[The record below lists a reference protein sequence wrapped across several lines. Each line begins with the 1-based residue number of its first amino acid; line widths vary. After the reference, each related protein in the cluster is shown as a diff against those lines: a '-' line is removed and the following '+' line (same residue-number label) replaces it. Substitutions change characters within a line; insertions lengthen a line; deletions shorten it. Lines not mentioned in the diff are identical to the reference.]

1 MWMTRV
7 AINNPVFAT
16 MVMVAL
22 CVLGLF
28 SYQRL
33 GVEQMPDITPPVVFI
48 SVNYPG
54 ASPGAVETE
63 VTKPL
68 EDALNGIAGVKMI
81 RSNSIEGRSE
91 TVVEFNLA
99 ADMTRAVQD
108 VRDKVAGVQAG
119 FNRDVKQPFVARFD
133 NDNAQPTVVL
143 ALLADGRSD
152 RELSLIAD
160 QTVRKRLTSV
170 EGVARVT
177 PLGLSTRQVRID
189 LDPQRLRAFGLTP
202 ADVSAAI
209 ARANTDQPVGLL
221 QAHAEDS
228 IVRVEGRIRDPKQF
242 ADIVVARNAGGG
254 VVLLGDLG
262 KLVEREQEPDSLSR
276 IDGKPAITFN
286 VYKQQDANIIR
297 TGVAIKEAAE
307 AMKKTLPPGVEL
319 KTVYASSDWVAQ
331 SLDGVKKTLVEGA
344 LLTIAIVFLFLH
356 SWRSTVITGLTL
368 PIAVIASFIA
378 VNAFGFTLNFM
389 TMMAL
394 SLCIGLLIDDA
405 IVVRENIVR
414 HVGMGQDHHTA
425 ARRGTDEI
433 GLAVMATTF
442 AICAVFVPV
451 AFMKGIVGKFFFPF
465 GITVVSAV
473 VVSLFVSF
481 TLDPM
486 LSSVWRDPPAA
497 TLGRVWGVGHA
508 MRLVDRGMA
517 ALHHVYERLIGWAFS
532 GRRYRVLVPPV
543 PAFGLG
549 FDAQGR
555 RMADGRRRWRFA
567 TLTPRGIV
575 LWVAAA
581 TFAAAIAL
589 AATIG
594 TEGVPQTDQSYT
606 SLNVTM
612 PVGTS
617 LRRADEKVRQ
627 IEALIGKM
635 PEIATLSSQVGGD
648 YGHNTA
654 YLGIGLKPRHER
666 KLTQAQV
673 EDEIRK
679 RLASVPG
686 IQVALGNQPIYIA
699 ILGPDPTVLDQIT
712 ADLAAKI
719 QKIKGVTDFSTS
731 VKPGLPA
738 YAVRVRPDA
747 ARQLGLTA
755 TDLAASL
762 RAYVQGDVSTYWTTP
777 DGQQVEVQLRLPEAS
792 RQDVRQLEQL
802 PVAYSKD
809 GTPIALA
816 SVASI
821 TPVTNPD
828 IIKRQDL
835 QRRQAIYAG
844 VDQKSGRTTG
854 DVNKDVQKIIDA
866 TVLPP
871 GYRFDVG
878 GSAKDQNEIFG
889 NIGSALGLAL
899 IFIYI
904 VLASQF
910 GSFLQPVAI
919 MASLP
924 LSLIGVMVSL
934 KVWGS
939 TINLFSLIGLIMLM
953 GLVTKNAILLVDFAN
968 HARKAGATLAEA
980 VLTAGQIRMRPII
993 MTTAAMVFGMFPLAL
1008 ALDDGGELQAP
1019 MGRAII
1025 GGVITSTLLTLVVVP
1040 VIYAYIEQWVG
1051 FYKHR
1056 LDAKSRGAMTGAV
1069 LVGLVG
1075 VVLAMTAVPAAG
1087 TAVVMAAAIAL
1098 SVQGCLTYARANGYA
1113 PAWAAMGLGGLLGFM
1128 ILAFLR
1134 PIQDG
1139 GPPEELAM
1147 TPPASPS
1154 PDAATVSSLDS
1165 QPHPAPD
1172 AEPEP
1177 DSVAA

>member
-7 AINNPVFAT
+7 SINNPVFAT

-28 SYQRL
+28 SYKRL
-33 GVEQMPDITPPVVFI
+33 GVEQMPDISPPVVFI
-48 SVNYPG
+48 SVLYPG

-63 VTKPL
+63 ITKPL

-81 RSNSIEGRSE
+81 RSNSFEGRSE
-91 TVVEFNLA
+91 SVVEFHLSV
-99 ADMTRAVQD
+99 DMTRATQE
-108 VRDKVAGVQAG
+108 VRDKVSVVQAG
-119 FNRDVKQPFVARFD
+119 FNRDVKPPFVSRFD
-133 NDNAQPTVVL
+133 GDNSQPTVVL
-143 ALLADGRSD
+143 ALMATGRSD

-160 QTVRKRLTSV
+160 QTVQKRLTSV

-177 PLGLSTRQVRID
+177 PLGLVTRQVRID
-189 LDPQRLRAFGLTP
+189 LDPQRLRGFGLTP
-202 ADVSAAI
+202 ADVSAALV
-209 ARANTDQPVGLL
+209 RANTDQPVGML
-221 QAHAEDS
+221 QNHNEDS
-228 IVRVEGRIRDPKQF
+228 LVRVEGRVLDPKQF
-242 ADIVVARNAGGG
+242 ANVVVSRNASGG
-254 VVLLGDLG
+254 VVMLGDVG

-276 IDGKPAITFN
+276 INGKAAVTFN
-286 VYKQQDANIIR
+286 IYKQQDANIVR
-297 TGVAIKEAAE
+297 TGAAIKAAAE
-307 AMKKTLPPGVEL
+307 EMRKSLPPGVEL
-319 KTVYASSDWVAQ
+319 KLIYASSDWVEQ
-331 SLDGVKKTLVEGA
+331 SLDGVKKTLGEGA

-356 SWRSTVITGLTL
+356 SWRSTIITGLTL
-368 PIAVIASFIA
+368 PISVIASFIA
-378 VNAFGFTLNFM
+378 INAFGFTLNFM

-473 VVSLFVSF
+473 IVSLFVSF

-486 LSSVWRDPPAA
+486 LSSIWKDPPAV
-497 TLGRVWGVGHA
+497 TMQRLWGIGHM
-508 MRLVDRGMA
+508 MRGVDWTMA
-517 ALHHVYERLIGWAFS
+517 KLHNLYERLITWAFS
-532 GRRYRVLVPPV
+532 GRRYRVFVPPV
-543 PAFGLG
+543 PAYGFGFGANGQRLVH
-549 FDAQGR
+549 GR
-555 RMADGRRRWRFA
+555 RQLRFA

-575 LWVAAA
+575 LWSAVA
-581 TFAAAIAL
+581 TFVAAIAL
-589 AATIG
+589 ATTIG
-594 TEGVPQTDQSYT
+594 AEAIPQTDQGYT
-606 SLNVTM
+606 GLQITM

-617 LRRADEKVRQ
+617 LQRADAKMKQV
-627 IEALIGKM
+627 EAIIGTM
-635 PEIATLSSQVGGD
+635 PEIDSLSTQVGGD
-648 YGHNTA
+648 NGHNTA
-654 YLGIGLKPRHER
+654 YVGIGLKPRHER
-666 KLTQAQV
+666 KLNQFQV

-679 RLASVPG
+679 RLEGLPG
-686 IQVALGNQPIYIA
+686 ISVALGNRPIFIS

-712 ADLAAKI
+712 ADLGDKI
-719 QKIKGVTDFSTS
+719 KKVKGVTDFESS

-747 ARQLGLTA
+747 ARQLGMTPQQLS
-755 TDLAASL
+755 ASL

-777 DGQQVEVQLRLPEAS
+777 DGQQVEVQLRLPQAS
-792 RQDVRQLEQL
+792 RESVEQLNKL
-802 PVAYSKD
+802 PVAFAAD
-809 GTPIALA
+809 GTPVPLE
-816 SVASI
+816 SVATI
-821 TPVTNPD
+821 EPVTNPD
-828 IIKRQDL
+828 VIKRQDL
-835 QRRQAIYAG
+835 QRRQAVYAG
-844 VDQKSGRTTG
+844 VDVKSGRTVG
-854 DVNKDVQKIIDA
+854 QVNADIDKIVKA

-871 GYRFDVG
+871 GYSFFVG
-878 GSAKDQNEIFG
+878 GAAQDQDDIFG

-910 GSFLQPVAI
+910 GSFLQPLAI

-924 LSLIGVMVSL
+924 LSLIGVMISL
-934 KVWGS
+934 KAFHS
-939 TINLFSLIGLIMLM
+939 TINIFSLIGLIMLM

-1008 ALDDGGELQAP
+1008 ALDEGGELQAP

-1051 FYKHR
+1051 FFKHR
-1056 LDAKSRGAMTGAV
+1056 LDGDSRGAVIAAV
-1069 LVGLVG
+1069 LTGLVG
-1075 VVLAMTAVPAAG
+1075 FVLMLSGVPMPAVG
-1087 TAVVMAAAIAL
+1087 GVMAVAIAL
-1098 SVQGCLTYARANGYA
+1098 SVWACGAYAKANAYH
-1113 PAWAAMGLGGLLGFM
+1113 PAWAAMGLLGMLGFM

-1134 PIQDG
+1134 PVQDG
-1139 GPPEELAM
+1139 GPPEELSMA
-1147 TPPASPS
+1147 PPHSMAP
-1154 PDAATVSSLDS
+1154 DS
-1165 QPHPAPD
+1165 QPD
-1172 AEPEP
+1172 SEPEA
-1177 DSVAA
+1177 DSVMA

>member
-7 AINNPVFAT
+7 SINNPVFAT

-33 GVEQMPDITPPVVFI
+33 GVEQMPDISPPVVFI
-48 SVNYPG
+48 SVQYPG

-63 VTKPL
+63 ITKPL
-68 EDALNGIAGVKMI
+68 EDAVNGVSGVKMI
-81 RSNSIEGRSE
+81 RSNSFEGRSE
-91 TVVEFNLA
+91 TVVEFNLSV
-99 ADMTRAVQD
+99 DMTRATQE
-108 VRDKVAGVQAG
+108 VRDKVSVVQAG
-119 FNRDVKQPFVARFD
+119 FNRDVKPPFVSRFD
-133 NDNAQPTVVL
+133 GDNAQPTVTL
-143 ALLADGRSD
+143 ALLATNRSN

-160 QTVRKRLTSV
+160 QTVQKRLTSV

-177 PLGLSTRQVRID
+177 PLGLVTRQVRID
-189 LDPQRLRAFGLTP
+189 LDPQRLRGFGLTP
-202 ADVSAAI
+202 ADVSAALV
-209 ARANTDQPVGLL
+209 RANTDQPVGML
-221 QAHAEDS
+221 QNRSEDS
-228 IVRVEGRIRDPKQF
+228 LVRVEGRLTDPKQF
-242 ADIVVARNAGGG
+242 KDVVVSRNASGG
-254 VVLLGDLG
+254 VVLLGDVG
-262 KLVEREQEPDSLSR
+262 QLVEREQEPDSLSR
-276 IDGKPAITFN
+276 IDGRQAVTFN
-286 VYKQQDANIIR
+286 IYKQQDANIVR
-297 TGVAIKEAAE
+297 TGAAIKAAVE
-307 AMKKTLPPGVEL
+307 EMRKTLPPGVEL
-319 KTVYASSDWVAQ
+319 KIIYASSDWVEA
-331 SLDGVKKTLVEGA
+331 SLTGVKKTLIEGA

-356 SWRSTVITGLTL
+356 SWRSTIITGLTL
-368 PIAVIASFIA
+368 PISVIASFIA
-378 VNAFGFTLNFM
+378 INAFGFTLNFM

-425 ARRGTDEI
+425 ARKGTDEI

-486 LSSVWRDPPAA
+486 LSSVWRDPPAV
-497 TLGRVWGVGHA
+497 TLQRLWGVGHLMRGVDWA
-508 MRLVDRGMA
+508 MAR
-517 ALHHVYERLIGWAFS
+517 LHHAYERLIGWAFS
-532 GRRYRVLVPPV
+532 GRRYRVFVPPV
-543 PAFGLG
+543 PAWGFAFGANGQRLTG
-549 FDAQGR
+549 GKRQL
-555 RMADGRRRWRFA
+555 RFA

-575 LWVAAA
+575 LWSAMG
-581 TFAAAIAL
+581 TFFAAIAL
-589 AATIG
+589 ATTIG
-594 TEGVPQTDQSYT
+594 AEAVPQTDQGYT
-606 SLNVTM
+606 GLSITM

-617 LRRADEKVRQ
+617 LARADEKMKQV
-627 IEALIGKM
+627 EALIGSM
-635 PEIATLSSQVGGD
+635 PEIDSLSTQVGGD
-648 YGHNTA
+648 NGHNTA
-654 YLGIGLKPRHER
+654 YVGIGLKPRHQR
-666 KLTQAQV
+666 KLDQFQV

-679 RLASVPG
+679 RLAGLPG
-686 IQVALGNQPIYIA
+686 ISVALGNRPIFIS

-712 ADLAAKI
+712 ADLGAKI
-719 QKIKGVTDFSTS
+719 KQVKGVTDFESS

-747 ARQLGLTA
+747 ARQLGVTPA
-755 TDLAASL
+755 QLASSL

-777 DGQQVEVQLRLPEAS
+777 DGQQVEVQLRLPESS
-792 RQDVRQLEQL
+792 RQSVAQLNQL
-802 PVAYSKD
+802 PVAFAAD
-809 GTPIALA
+809 GTPVPLD
-816 SVASI
+816 SVATI
-821 TPVTNPD
+821 TSVTNPD
-828 IIKRQDL
+828 VIKRQNL
-835 QRRQAIYAG
+835 QRRQAVYAG
-844 VDQKSGRTTG
+844 VDVKSGRTVG
-854 DVNKDVQKIIDA
+854 QVNDDIDKIVKA

-871 GYRFDVG
+871 GYSFNIG
-878 GSAKDQNEIFG
+878 GAAQDQDDIFG
-889 NIGSALGLAL
+889 NIDSALGLAL

-910 GSFLQPVAI
+910 GSFLQPLAI

-924 LSLIGVMVSL
+924 LSLIGVMISL
-934 KVWGS
+934 KLFHS
-939 TINLFSLIGLIMLM
+939 TINIFSLIGLIMLM

-1008 ALDDGGELQAP
+1008 ALDEGGEMQAP

-1051 FYKHR
+1051 FFKQR
-1056 LDAKSRGAMTGAV
+1056 LDARSRGAIIGAV
-1069 LVGLVG
+1069 LSGLVG
-1075 VVLAMTAVPAAG
+1075 ILLLISGVPLPGVAG
-1087 TAVVMAAAIAL
+1087 VMAVAIGL
-1098 SVQGCLTYARANGYA
+1098 SVWACWSYARANAY
-1113 PAWAAMGLGGLLGFM
+1113 PAGWAAMGLLGLLGFM

-1139 GPPEELAM
+1139 GPPEELSMVA
-1147 TPPASPS
+1147 PHSRAP
-1154 PDAATVSSLDS
+1154 DS
-1165 QPHPAPD
+1165 QPD
-1172 AEPEP
+1172 SEPEA
-1177 DSVAA
+1177 DSVMA

>member
-7 AINNPVFAT
+7 SINNPVFAT

-33 GVEQMPDITPPVVFI
+33 GVEQMPDISPPVVFI
-48 SVNYPG
+48 SVQYPG

-63 VTKPL
+63 ITKPL
-68 EDALNGIAGVKMI
+68 EDAVNGVSGVKMI
-81 RSNSIEGRSE
+81 RSNSFEGRSE
-91 TVVEFNLA
+91 TVVEFNLSV
-99 ADMTRAVQD
+99 DMTRATQE
-108 VRDKVAGVQAG
+108 VRDKVSVVQAG
-119 FNRDVKQPFVARFD
+119 FNRDVKPPFVSRFD
-133 NDNAQPTVVL
+133 GDNAQPTVTL
-143 ALLADGRSD
+143 ALLATNRSN

-160 QTVRKRLTSV
+160 QTVQKRLTSV

-177 PLGLSTRQVRID
+177 PLGLVTRQVRID
-189 LDPQRLRAFGLTP
+189 LDPQRLRGFGLTP
-202 ADVSAAI
+202 ADVSAALV
-209 ARANTDQPVGLL
+209 RANTDQPVGML
-221 QAHAEDS
+221 QNRSEDS
-228 IVRVEGRIRDPKQF
+228 LVRVEGRLTDPKQF
-242 ADIVVARNAGGG
+242 KDVVVSRNASGG
-254 VVLLGDLG
+254 VVLLGDVG
-262 KLVEREQEPDSLSR
+262 QLVEREQEPDSLSR
-276 IDGKPAITFN
+276 IDGRQAVTFN
-286 VYKQQDANIIR
+286 IYKQQDANIVR
-297 TGVAIKEAAE
+297 TGAAIKAAVE
-307 AMKKTLPPGVEL
+307 EMRKTLPPGVEL
-319 KTVYASSDWVAQ
+319 KIIYASSDWVEA
-331 SLDGVKKTLVEGA
+331 SLTGVKKTLIEGA

-356 SWRSTVITGLTL
+356 SWRSTIITGLTL
-368 PIAVIASFIA
+368 PISVIASFIA
-378 VNAFGFTLNFM
+378 INAFGFTLNFM

-425 ARRGTDEI
+425 ARKGTDEI

-486 LSSVWRDPPAA
+486 LSSVWRDPPAV
-497 TLGRVWGVGHA
+497 TLQRLWGVGHLMRGVDWA
-508 MRLVDRGMA
+508 MAR
-517 ALHHVYERLIGWAFS
+517 LHHAYERLIGWAFS
-532 GRRYRVLVPPV
+532 GRRYRVFVPPV
-543 PAFGLG
+543 PAWGFAFGANGQRLTG
-549 FDAQGR
+549 GKRQL
-555 RMADGRRRWRFA
+555 RFA

-575 LWVAAA
+575 LWSAMG
-581 TFAAAIAL
+581 TFFAAIAL
-589 AATIG
+589 ATTIG
-594 TEGVPQTDQSYT
+594 AEAVPQTDQGYT
-606 SLNVTM
+606 GLSITM

-617 LRRADEKVRQ
+617 LARADEKMKQV
-627 IEALIGKM
+627 EALIGSM
-635 PEIATLSSQVGGD
+635 PEIDSLSTQVGGD
-648 YGHNTA
+648 NGHNTA
-654 YLGIGLKPRHER
+654 YVGIGLKPRHQR
-666 KLTQAQV
+666 KLDQFQV

-679 RLASVPG
+679 RLAGLPG
-686 IQVALGNQPIYIA
+686 ISVALGNRPIFIS

-712 ADLAAKI
+712 ADLGAKI
-719 QKIKGVTDFSTS
+719 KQVKGVTDFESS

-747 ARQLGLTA
+747 ARQLGVTPA
-755 TDLAASL
+755 QLASSL

-777 DGQQVEVQLRLPEAS
+777 DGQQVEVQLRLPESS
-792 RQDVRQLEQL
+792 RQSVAQLNQL
-802 PVAYSKD
+802 PVAFAAD
-809 GTPIALA
+809 GTPVPLD
-816 SVASI
+816 SVATI
-821 TPVTNPD
+821 TSVTNPD
-828 IIKRQDL
+828 VIKRQNL
-835 QRRQAIYAG
+835 QRRQAVYAG
-844 VDQKSGRTTG
+844 VDVKSGRTVG
-854 DVNKDVQKIIDA
+854 QVNDDIDKIVKA

-871 GYRFDVG
+871 GYSFNIG
-878 GSAKDQNEIFG
+878 GAAQDQDDIFG

-910 GSFLQPVAI
+910 GSFLQPLAI

-924 LSLIGVMVSL
+924 LSLIGVMISL
-934 KVWGS
+934 KLFHS
-939 TINLFSLIGLIMLM
+939 TINIFSLIGLIMLM

-1008 ALDDGGELQAP
+1008 ALDEGGEMQAP

-1051 FYKHR
+1051 FFKQR
-1056 LDAKSRGAMTGAV
+1056 LDARSRGAIIGAV
-1069 LVGLVG
+1069 LSGLVG
-1075 VVLAMTAVPAAG
+1075 ILLLISGVPLPGVAG
-1087 TAVVMAAAIAL
+1087 VMAVAIGL
-1098 SVQGCLTYARANGYA
+1098 SVWACWSYARANAY
-1113 PAWAAMGLGGLLGFM
+1113 PAGWAAMGLLGLLGFM

-1139 GPPEELAM
+1139 GPPEELSMVA
-1147 TPPASPS
+1147 PHSRAP
-1154 PDAATVSSLDS
+1154 DS
-1165 QPHPAPD
+1165 QPD
-1172 AEPEP
+1172 SEPEA
-1177 DSVAA
+1177 DSVMA

>member
-7 AINNPVFAT
+7 SINNPVFAT

-33 GVEQMPDITPPVVFI
+33 GVEQMPDISPPIVFVSVV
-48 SVNYPG
+48 YPG
-54 ASPGAVETE
+54 ATPGAVETE
-63 VTKPL
+63 ITKPL
-68 EDALNGIAGVKMI
+68 EDAINGIAGVKQI
-81 RSNSIEGRSE
+81 RSNSFEGRSE
-91 TVVEFNLA
+91 TVVQFNLS
-99 ADMTRAVQD
+99 ADMTRAAQE
-108 VRDKVAGVQAG
+108 VRDKVSVVQAG
-119 FNRDVKQPFVARFD
+119 FNRDVKPPFVSRFD
-133 NDNAQPTVVL
+133 GDNAQPTVVL
-143 ALLADGRSD
+143 ALMATGRSD

-160 QTVRKRLTSV
+160 QTVQKRLTSV

-177 PLGLSTRQVRID
+177 PSGLVTRQVRID
-189 LDPQRLRAFGLTP
+189 LDPQRLRGFGLTP
-202 ADVSAAI
+202 ADVSAALV
-209 ARANTDQPVGLL
+209 RANTDQPVGLL
-221 QAHAEDS
+221 QNKNEDS
-228 IVRVEGRIRDPKQF
+228 LVRVEGRVLDPKQF
-242 ADIVVARNAGGG
+242 ADVVVARNPSGG
-254 VVLLGDLG
+254 VVMLGDVG

-276 IDGKPAITFN
+276 INGKSAVTFN
-286 VYKQQDANIIR
+286 IYKQQDANIVR
-297 TGVAIKEAAE
+297 TGAAIKAAAE
-307 AMKKTLPPGVEL
+307 EMRKSLPPGVEL
-319 KTVYASSDWVAQ
+319 KLIYASSDWVEQ
-331 SLDGVKKTLVEGA
+331 SLDGVKKTLGEGA

-356 SWRSTVITGLTL
+356 SWRSTIITGLTL
-368 PIAVIASFIA
+368 PISVIASFIA
-378 VNAFGFTLNFM
+378 INAFGFTLNFM

-425 ARRGTDEI
+425 ARKGTDEI

-473 VVSLFVSF
+473 IVSLFVSF

-486 LSSVWRDPPAA
+486 LSSIWRDPPAV
-497 TLGRVWGVGHA
+497 TMHKLWGIGHM
-508 MRLVDRGMA
+508 MRAVDWTMA
-517 ALHHVYERLIGWAFS
+517 KLHNVYERLIGWAFS
-532 GRRYRVLVPPV
+532 GRRYRVFVPPV
-543 PAFGLG
+543 PAYGFAFG
-549 FDAQGR
+549 
-555 RMADGRRRWRFA
+555 ADGQRLTGGQRHFRFA

-575 LWVAAA
+575 LWSAVA
-581 TFAAAIAL
+581 TFLAAIAL
-589 AATIG
+589 ATTIG
-594 TEGVPQTDQSYT
+594 AEAVPETDQGYT
-606 SLNVTM
+606 SLNITM

-617 LRRADEKVRQ
+617 LARADEKMKQV
-627 IEALIGKM
+627 EAIIGTM
-635 PEIATLSSQVGGD
+635 PEVDSLSTQVGGD
-648 YGHNTA
+648 NGHNTA
-654 YLGIGLKPRHER
+654 NVGIGLKPRHQR
-666 KLTQAQV
+666 KLDQFQV

-679 RLASVPG
+679 RLEGVPG
-686 IQVALGNQPIYIA
+686 ISVSLGNRPIYIA

-712 ADLAAKI
+712 ADLGAKI
-719 QKIKGVTDFSTS
+719 KAVKGVTDFESS

-747 ARQLGLTA
+747 ARQLGITPTQLS
-755 TDLAASL
+755 ASL

-792 RQDVRQLEQL
+792 RQSVAQLNKL
-802 PVAYSKD
+802 PVAFSAD
-809 GTPIALA
+809 GTPVPLE

-821 TPVTNPD
+821 EPITNPD
-828 IIKRQDL
+828 VIKRQDL
-835 QRRQAIYAG
+835 QRRQALYAG
-844 VDQKSGRTTG
+844 VDPKSGRSVG
-854 DVNKDVQKIIDA
+854 QVNDDIDKIVKA

-871 GYRFDVG
+871 GYRFNVG
-878 GSAKDQNEIFG
+878 GSAQDEDEIFG
-889 NIGSALGLAL
+889 SIGSALGLAL

-910 GSFLQPVAI
+910 GSFLQPLAI

-924 LSLIGVMVSL
+924 LSLIGVMISL
-934 KVWGS
+934 KLFHS

-980 VLTAGQIRMRPII
+980 VLSAGQIRMRPII

-1008 ALDDGGELQAP
+1008 ALDEGGELQAP

-1051 FYKHR
+1051 FFKQR
-1056 LDAKSRGAMTGAV
+1056 LDGNSRGALIGAV
-1069 LVGLVG
+1069 LSGLVG
-1075 VVLAMTAVPAAG
+1075 IVLMMTGVPMAG
-1087 TAVVMAAAIAL
+1087 VGVVMAVAFGL
-1098 SVQGCLTYARANGYA
+1098 S
-1113 PAWAAMGLGGLLGFM
+1113 AWACWSYAKANDYPRGWATMGLLGWLGFM

-1147 TPPASPS
+1147 VTPHSR
-1154 PDAATVSSLDS
+1154 AADS
-1165 QPHPAPD
+1165 QPD
-1172 AEPEP
+1172 SEPEA

>member
-33 GVEQMPDITPPVVFI
+33 GVEQMPDITIPVVFI
-48 SVNYPG
+48 SVQYPG
-54 ASPGAVETE
+54 ASPSAIETE
-63 VTKPL
+63 ITKPL

-81 RSNSIEGRSE
+81 RSNSFEGRSE
-91 TVVEFNLA
+91 TVVEFNLS
-99 ADMTRAVQD
+99 ADMTRATQD
-108 VRDKVAGVQAG
+108 VRDKVSVVQAG
-119 FNRDVKQPFVARFD
+119 FNRDVKVPFVSRFD
-133 NDNAQPTVVL
+133 GDNSQPTVVL
-143 ALLADGRSD
+143 ALMANGRSD

-160 QTVRKRLTSV
+160 QVVQKRLTSV

-177 PLGLSTRQVRID
+177 PLGLVTRQLRID
-189 LDPQRLRAFGLTP
+189 LDPQRLRGFGLTP
-202 ADVSAAI
+202 ADISAAI
-209 ARANTDQPVGLL
+209 AKANSDQPVGLL
-221 QAHAEDS
+221 SNPTQDS
-228 IVRVEGRIRDPKQF
+228 IVRVEGRVVDPKQF
-242 ADIVVARNAGGG
+242 ANLVVSRNASGG
-254 VVLLGDLG
+254 VVLLGDVG

-276 IDGKPAITFN
+276 INGKAAVSFN
-286 VYKQQDANIIR
+286 IFKQQDANIVR
-297 TGVAIKEAAE
+297 TGAAVKEAAE
-307 AMKKTLPPGVEL
+307 AMRKSLPPGVDL
-319 KTVYASSDWVAQ
+319 KLVYASSDWVES
-331 SLDGVKKTLVEGA
+331 SLTGVKKTLVEGA

-356 SWRSTVITGLTL
+356 SWRSTIITGLTL

-378 VNAFGFTLNFM
+378 INAFGLTLNFM

-425 ARRGTDEI
+425 ARVGTDEI

-465 GITVVSAV
+465 GITVVAAV
-473 VVSLFVSF
+473 IVSLFVSF

-486 LSSVWRDPPAA
+486 LSSIWRDPPAA
-497 TLGRVWGVGHA
+497 TLGRIWGIGHA
-508 MRLVDRGMA
+508 MRLVDRGMG
-517 ALHHVYERLIGWAFS
+517 ALHSVYERLITWAFS
-532 GRRYRVLVPPV
+532 GRRYRVFVPPV
-543 PAFGLG
+543 PAYGFG
-549 FDAQGR
+549 FDVAGR
-555 RMADGRRRWRFA
+555 RLRHGKRHLRFA

-575 LWVAAA
+575 LWCAAA
-581 TFAAAIAL
+581 TFAAALAL
-589 AATIG
+589 VPFIG
-594 TEGVPQTDQSYT
+594 AEAVPQTDQGYT
-606 SLNVTM
+606 QINITM

-617 LRRADEKVRQ
+617 LKRADDKMKQ
-627 IEALIGKM
+627 IEAIIGQM
-635 PEIATLSSQVGGD
+635 PEVDTLSTQVGGD
-648 YGHNTA
+648 TGHN
-654 YLGIGLKPRHER
+654 LGNIGIGLKPRHER
-666 KLTQAQV
+666 KLSQMQV
-673 EDEIRK
+673 EDEIRN
-679 RLASVPG
+679 RLKGIPG
-686 IQVALGNQPIYIA
+686 IDVALGNQPIYIA
-699 ILGPDPTVLDQIT
+699 ILGPDPTVLDQIIS
-712 ADLAAKI
+712 DLAAKMR
-719 QKIKGVTDFSTS
+719 KIKGVTDLTTS

-747 ARQLGLTA
+747 ARELGLTS
-755 TDLAASL
+755 TDLASSL
-762 RAYVQGDVSTYWTTP
+762 RAYVQGDISTYWTTP
-777 DGQQVEVQLRLPEAS
+777 DGQQVEVQLRLPESS
-792 RQDVRQLEQL
+792 RQSVAQLDQL
-802 PVAYSKD
+802 PIAYSKD
-809 GTPIALA
+809 GTPIALS
-816 SVASI
+816 SVATI
-821 TPVTNPD
+821 TPVSNPD

-835 QRRQAIYAG
+835 QRRQAVYAG

-854 DVNKDVQKIIDA
+854 DVNADVDKLVKA

-878 GSAKDQNEIFG
+878 GSAKDENEIFG
-889 NIGSALGLAL
+889 NIASALGLAL

-910 GSFLQPVAI
+910 GSFLQPLAI

-1051 FYKHR
+1051 FFKAR
-1056 LDAKSRGAMTGAV
+1056 LDANSRGGIVGAV
-1069 LVGLVG
+1069 LASLLG
-1075 VVLAMTAVPAAG
+1075 VVLAISG
-1087 TAVVMAAAIAL
+1087 TPMPGVLGVMGTAIAL
-1098 SVQGCLTYARANGYA
+1098 SVWACWSYATANAYHRG
-1113 PAWAAMGLGGLLGFM
+1113 WAAMGLLGLLGFM

-1134 PIQDG
+1134 PIEDG
-1139 GPPEELAM
+1139 GPPEELSMIAPNSM
-1147 TPPASPS
+1147 AP
-1154 PDAATVSSLDS
+1154 DS
-1165 QPHPAPD
+1165 QPD
-1172 AEPEP
+1172 SEPEA
-1177 DSVAA
+1177 DSVMA

>member
-7 AINNPVFAT
+7 SINNPVFAT

-33 GVEQMPDITPPVVFI
+33 GVEQMPDISPPVVFI
-48 SVNYPG
+48 SVQYPG

-63 VTKPL
+63 ITKPL
-68 EDALNGIAGVKMI
+68 EDAVNGVSGVKMI
-81 RSNSIEGRSE
+81 RSNSFEGRSE
-91 TVVEFNLA
+91 TVVEFNLSV
-99 ADMTRAVQD
+99 DMTRATQE
-108 VRDKVAGVQAG
+108 VRDKVSVVQAG
-119 FNRDVKQPFVARFD
+119 FNRDVKPPFVSRFD
-133 NDNAQPTVVL
+133 GDNAQPTVTL
-143 ALLADGRSD
+143 ALLATNRSN

-160 QTVRKRLTSV
+160 QTVQKRLTSV

-177 PLGLSTRQVRID
+177 PLGLVTRQVRID
-189 LDPQRLRAFGLTP
+189 LDPQRLRGFGLTP
-202 ADVSAAI
+202 ADVSAALV
-209 ARANTDQPVGLL
+209 RANTDQPVGML
-221 QAHAEDS
+221 QNRSEDS
-228 IVRVEGRIRDPKQF
+228 LVRVEGRLTDPKQF
-242 ADIVVARNAGGG
+242 KDVVVSRNASGG
-254 VVLLGDLG
+254 VVLLGDVG
-262 KLVEREQEPDSLSR
+262 QLVEREQEPDSLSR
-276 IDGKPAITFN
+276 IDGRQAVTFN
-286 VYKQQDANIIR
+286 IYKQQDANIVR
-297 TGVAIKEAAE
+297 TGAAIKAAVE
-307 AMKKTLPPGVEL
+307 EMRKTLPPGVEL
-319 KTVYASSDWVAQ
+319 KIIYASSDWVEA
-331 SLDGVKKTLVEGA
+331 SLTGVKKTLIEGA

-356 SWRSTVITGLTL
+356 SWRSTIITGLTL
-368 PIAVIASFIA
+368 PISVIASFIA
-378 VNAFGFTLNFM
+378 INAFGFTLNFM

-425 ARRGTDEI
+425 ARKGTDEI

-486 LSSVWRDPPAA
+486 LSSVWRDPPAV
-497 TLGRVWGVGHA
+497 TLQRLWGIGHLMRGVDWA
-508 MRLVDRGMA
+508 MAR
-517 ALHHVYERLIGWAFS
+517 LHHAYERLIGWAFS
-532 GRRYRVLVPPV
+532 GRRYRVFVPPV
-543 PAFGLG
+543 PAWGFAFGANGQRLTG
-549 FDAQGR
+549 GKRQL
-555 RMADGRRRWRFA
+555 RFA

-575 LWVAAA
+575 LWSAMG
-581 TFAAAIAL
+581 TFFAAIAL
-589 AATIG
+589 ATTIG
-594 TEGVPQTDQSYT
+594 AEAVPQTDQGYT
-606 SLNVTM
+606 GLSITM

-617 LRRADEKVRQ
+617 LARADEKMKQV
-627 IEALIGKM
+627 EALIGSM
-635 PEIATLSSQVGGD
+635 PEIDSLSTQVGGD
-648 YGHNTA
+648 NGHNTA
-654 YLGIGLKPRHER
+654 YVGIGLKPRHQR
-666 KLTQAQV
+666 KLDQFQV

-679 RLASVPG
+679 RLAGLPG
-686 IQVALGNQPIYIA
+686 ISVALGNRPIFIS

-712 ADLAAKI
+712 ADLGAKI
-719 QKIKGVTDFSTS
+719 KQVKGVTDFESS

-747 ARQLGLTA
+747 ARQLGVTPA
-755 TDLAASL
+755 QLASSL

-777 DGQQVEVQLRLPEAS
+777 DGQQVEVQLRLPESS
-792 RQDVRQLEQL
+792 RQSVAQLNQL
-802 PVAYSKD
+802 PVAFAAD
-809 GTPIALA
+809 GTPVPLD
-816 SVASI
+816 SVATI
-821 TPVTNPD
+821 TSVTNPD
-828 IIKRQDL
+828 VIKRQNL
-835 QRRQAIYAG
+835 QRRQAVYAD
-844 VDQKSGRTTG
+844 VDVKSGRTVG
-854 DVNKDVQKIIDA
+854 QVNDDIDKIVKA

-871 GYRFDVG
+871 GYSFNIG
-878 GSAKDQNEIFG
+878 GAAQDQDDIFG

-910 GSFLQPVAI
+910 GSFLQPLAI

-924 LSLIGVMVSL
+924 LSLIGVMISL
-934 KVWGS
+934 KLFHS
-939 TINLFSLIGLIMLM
+939 TINIFSLIGLIMLM

-1008 ALDDGGELQAP
+1008 ALDEGGEMQAP

-1051 FYKHR
+1051 FFKQR
-1056 LDAKSRGAMTGAV
+1056 LDARSRGAIIGAV
-1069 LVGLVG
+1069 LSGLVG
-1075 VVLAMTAVPAAG
+1075 ILLLISGVPLPGVAG
-1087 TAVVMAAAIAL
+1087 VMAVAIGL
-1098 SVQGCLTYARANGYA
+1098 SVWACWSYARANAY
-1113 PAWAAMGLGGLLGFM
+1113 PAGWAAMGLLGLLGFM

-1139 GPPEELAM
+1139 GPPEELSMVA
-1147 TPPASPS
+1147 PHSRAP
-1154 PDAATVSSLDS
+1154 DS
-1165 QPHPAPD
+1165 QPD
-1172 AEPEP
+1172 SEPEA
-1177 DSVAA
+1177 DSVMA

>member
-28 SYQRL
+28 SYNRL
-33 GVEQMPDITPPVVFI
+33 GVEQMPDISPPIVF
-48 SVNYPG
+48 VAVQYPG
-54 ASPGAVETE
+54 ASPAAVETE

-81 RSNSIEGRSE
+81 RSNSFEGRSE
-91 TVVEFNLA
+91 TVVQFNLSV
-99 ADMTRAVQD
+99 DMTRATND
-108 VRDKVAGVQAG
+108 VRDKVSVVQSG
-119 FNRDVKQPFVARFD
+119 FNRDIKQPFVGRFD
-133 NDNAQPTVVL
+133 GENAQPTVVL
-143 ALLADGRSD
+143 ALLATGRSN

-160 QTVRKRLTSV
+160 QTVQKRLTSV

-177 PLGLSTRQVRID
+177 PLGLVTRQVRID
-189 LDPQRLRAFGLTP
+189 LDPQRLRGFGLTP

-209 ARANTDQPVGLL
+209 ARTNTDQPVGLL
-221 QAHAEDS
+221 ASRNEDS
-228 IVRVEGRIRDPKQF
+228 LVRVEGRVLDPKQF
-242 ADIVVARNAGGG
+242 ANIVVSRNASGG
-254 VVLLGDLG
+254 VVLLGDVG

-276 IDGKPAITFN
+276 INGKPAVTFN
-286 VYKQQDANIIR
+286 IYKQQDANIVK
-297 TGVAIKEAAE
+297 TGEAIKDAAE
-307 AMKKTLPPGVEL
+307 SMRKTLPPGVEL
-319 KTVYASSDWVAQ
+319 RLIYASSDWVAQ

-356 SWRSTVITGLTL
+356 SWRSTIITGLTL

-414 HVGMGQDHHTA
+414 HVGMGADHHTA
-425 ARRGTDEI
+425 ARIGTDEI

-465 GITVVSAV
+465 GITVVAAV

-486 LSSVWRDPPAA
+486 MSSIWRDPPAVVMRR
-497 TLGRVWGVGHA
+497 LWGIGHM
-508 MRLVDRGMA
+508 MRAVDWGMA
-517 ALHHVYERLIGWAFS
+517 RLHAVYERLITWAFS
-532 GRRYRVLVPPV
+532 GRRYRVFVPPV
-543 PAFGLG
+543 PAYGFG
-549 FDAQGR
+549 FDLAGR
-555 RMADGRRRWRFA
+555 RLVGGRRRLRFA

-575 LWVAAA
+575 LWAAA
-581 TFAAAIAL
+581 GTFAGAIAL
-589 AATIG
+589 ATTIG
-594 TEGVPQTDQSYT
+594 AETIPNTDQSYT
-606 SLNVTM
+606 QMNITM

-617 LRRADEKVRQ
+617 LHRADEKMKQ
-627 IEALIGKM
+627 IEAIIAAM
-635 PEIATLSSQVGGD
+635 PEVETVSSQVGGEN
-648 YGHNTA
+648 GHNTGN
-654 YLGIGLKPRHER
+654 LGITLKPRHQR
-666 KLTQAQV
+666 KLTQFQV
-673 EDEIRK
+673 EDNIRDK
-679 RLASVPG
+679 LKNLPG
-686 IQVALGNQPIYIA
+686 IDVALGNQPIYVA

-712 ADLAAKI
+712 ADLATKI
-719 QKIKGVTDFSTS
+719 KKIKGITDFSTS

-747 ARQLGLTA
+747 ARQLGLTPS
-755 TDLAASL
+755 DLATSL
-762 RAYVQGDVSTYWTTP
+762 RAYVNGDVSSYWTTP
-777 DGQQVEVQLRLPEAS
+777 DGQQVEVQLRLPETS
-792 RQDVRQLEQL
+792 RESVAQLEQL

-809 GTPIALA
+809 GAPIALA
-816 SVASI
+816 TVASI
-821 TPVTNPD
+821 TAVENPN

-844 VDQKSGRTTG
+844 IDAKSGRTSG
-854 DVNKDVQKIIDA
+854 DVNADVAKIVKA
-866 TVLPP
+866 TVLPT

-878 GSAKDQNEIFG
+878 GSAQEQDEIFG

-910 GSFLQPVAI
+910 GSFLQPIAI

-924 LSLIGVMVSL
+924 LSLIGVMLSL

-968 HARKAGATLAEA
+968 HARKAGATLAES
-980 VLTAGQIRMRPII
+980 VLAAGQIRMRPII

-1008 ALDDGGELQAP
+1008 ALDEGGELQAP

-1040 VIYAYIEQWVG
+1040 VIWAYIEQWVG
-1051 FYKHR
+1051 FFKHR
-1056 LDAKSRGAMTGAV
+1056 LDAQSRGSMIGAV
-1069 LVGLVG
+1069 LAGLIGLVLMLVG
-1075 VVLAMTAVPAAG
+1075 VPMPGVAG
-1087 TAVVMAAAIAL
+1087 VMAVAIAL
-1098 SVQGCLTYARANGYA
+1098 SIAGCYQYARANDYHR
-1113 PAWAAMGLGGLLGFM
+1113 AWAAMGLLGMLGFM
-1128 ILAFLR
+1128 VLAFLR
-1134 PIQDG
+1134 PIKDD
-1139 GPPEELAM
+1139 GPPQELAM
-1147 TPPASPS
+1147 GPQESLS
-1154 PDAATVSSLDS
+1154 PDSHPDS
-1165 QPHPAPD
+1165 AP
-1172 AEPEP
+1172 E
-1177 DSVAA
+1177 SVAA

>member
-7 AINNPVFAT
+7 SINNPVFAT

-33 GVEQMPDITPPVVFI
+33 GVEQMPDISPPVLFI
-48 SVNYPG
+48 SVQYPG

-63 VTKPL
+63 ITKPL
-68 EDALNGIAGVKMI
+68 EDAVNGVAGIKMI
-81 RSNSIEGRSE
+81 RSNSFEGRSE
-91 TVVEFNLA
+91 TAVEFNLSV
-99 ADMTRAVQD
+99 DMTRAAQE
-108 VRDKVAGVQAG
+108 VRDKVSLVQAG
-119 FNRDVKQPFVARFD
+119 FNRDVKPPLVSRFD
-133 NDNAQPTVVL
+133 DDNAQPTVTL
-143 ALLADGRSD
+143 ALMATNRSD

-160 QTVRKRLTSV
+160 QTVQKRLTSV

-177 PLGLSTRQVRID
+177 PLGLVARQVRID
-189 LDPQRLRAFGLTP
+189 LDPQRLRGFGLTP
-202 ADVSAAI
+202 ADVSAAL

-221 QAHAEDS
+221 QDRNEDS
-228 IVRVEGRIRDPKQF
+228 LVRIEGRLADPKQF
-242 ADIVVARNAGGG
+242 KDVVVSRNASGG
-254 VVLLGDLG
+254 VVLLGDVG
-262 KLVEREQEPDSLSR
+262 QLVEREQEPDSVSR
-276 IDGKPAITFN
+276 INGRPAITFN
-286 VYKQQDANIIR
+286 IYKQQDANIVR
-297 TGVAIKEAAE
+297 TGAAVKAAVE
-307 AMKKTLPPGVEL
+307 QMRKTLPPGVEL
-319 KTVYASSDWVAQ
+319 KIIYASSDWVEA
-331 SLDGVKKTLVEGA
+331 SLTGVKKTLGEGA

-356 SWRSTVITGLTL
+356 SWRSTIITGLTL
-368 PIAVIASFIA
+368 PISVIASFIA
-378 VNAFGFTLNFM
+378 INAFGFTLNFM

-425 ARRGTDEI
+425 ARKGTDEI

-465 GITVVSAV
+465 GITVVLAV

-486 LSSVWRDPPAA
+486 LSSVWRDPPAVA
-497 TLGRVWGVGHA
+497 MQRLWGIGHL
-508 MRLVDRGMA
+508 MRGVDRAMA
-517 ALHHVYERLIGWAFS
+517 GLHHVYERLIGWAFS
-532 GRRYRVLVPPV
+532 GRRYRVFVPPV
-543 PAFGLG
+543 PAWGFAFG
-549 FDAQGR
+549 
-555 RMADGRRRWRFA
+555 ADGRRLTSGKRQLRFA

-575 LWVAAA
+575 LWSAVG
-581 TFAAAIAL
+581 TFLAAIAL
-589 AATIG
+589 ATTIG
-594 TEGVPQTDQSYT
+594 AEAVPQTDQGYT
-606 SLNVTM
+606 SLNITM

-617 LRRADEKVRQ
+617 LARADEKMKQV
-627 IEALIGKM
+627 EALIGPM
-635 PEIATLSSQVGGD
+635 PEIDSLSTQVGGD
-648 YGHNTA
+648 NGHNTA
-654 YLGIGLKPRHER
+654 YVGIGLKPRHQR
-666 KLTQAQV
+666 KLDQFQV

-679 RLASVPG
+679 RLAGLPG
-686 IQVALGNQPIYIA
+686 ISVALGNRPIFIS

-712 ADLAAKI
+712 ADLGARI
-719 QKIKGVTDFSTS
+719 QQVRGVTDFQSS

-747 ARQLGLTA
+747 ARQLGVTPA
-755 TDLAASL
+755 QLAVSL

-777 DGQQVEVQLRLPEAS
+777 DGQQVEVQLRLPESS
-792 RQDVRQLEQL
+792 RRSVAQLNQL
-802 PVAYSKD
+802 PVAFAAD
-809 GTPIALA
+809 GTPVPLD
-816 SVASI
+816 SVATI

-828 IIKRQDL
+828 VIKRQNL
-835 QRRQAIYAG
+835 QRRQAVYAG
-844 VDQKSGRTTG
+844 VDAKSGRTVG
-854 DVNKDVQKIIDA
+854 QVNADIDKIIKA

-871 GYRFDVG
+871 GYRFDIG
-878 GSAKDQNEIFG
+878 GAAQDQDDIFG

-910 GSFLQPVAI
+910 GSFLQPLAI

-924 LSLIGVMVSL
+924 LSLIGVTISL
-934 KVWGS
+934 KLFHS
-939 TINLFSLIGLIMLM
+939 TINIFSLIGLIMLM

-1008 ALDDGGELQAP
+1008 ALDEGGEMQAP

-1051 FYKHR
+1051 FFKHR
-1056 LDAKSRGAMTGAV
+1056 LDARSRGAVLAAV
-1069 LVGLVG
+1069 LSGLVG
-1075 VVLAMTAVPAAG
+1075 IVLMISGVPLAGVAAVMAVAAG
-1087 TAVVMAAAIAL
+1087 L
-1098 SVQGCLTYARANGYA
+1098 SVCACASYARANAY
-1113 PAWAAMGLGGLLGFM
+1113 PAGWAAMGLLGLLGFM

-1139 GPPEELAM
+1139 RPPEE
-1147 TPPASPS
+1147 PARAEPHSQAS
-1154 PDAATVSSLDS
+1154 DS
-1165 QPHPAPD
+1165 QPD
-1172 AEPEP
+1172 SEPEA
-1177 DSVAA
+1177 DSVMA

>member
-7 AINNPVFAT
+7 SINNPVFAT

-33 GVEQMPDITPPVVFI
+33 GVEQMPDISPPVVFV
-48 SVNYPG
+48 SVVYPG
-54 ASPGAVETE
+54 ATPGAVETE
-63 VTKPL
+63 ITKPL
-68 EDALNGIAGVKMI
+68 EDAINGIAGVKMI
-81 RSNSIEGRSE
+81 RSNSFEGRSE
-91 TVVEFNLA
+91 TVVEFKLSV
-99 ADMTRAVQD
+99 DMTRATQE
-108 VRDKVAGVQAG
+108 VRDKVSVVQAG
-119 FNRDVKQPFVARFD
+119 FNRDVKAPFVSRFD
-133 NDNAQPTVVL
+133 GDNAQPTVVL
-143 ALLADGRSD
+143 ALMATGRSD

-160 QTVRKRLTSV
+160 QTVQKRLTSV

-177 PLGLSTRQVRID
+177 PLGLVTRQVRID
-189 LDPQRLRAFGLTP
+189 LDPQRLRGFGLTP
-202 ADVSAAI
+202 ADVSAALV
-209 ARANTDQPVGLL
+209 RANTDQPVGLL
-221 QAHAEDS
+221 QSRNEDS
-228 IVRVEGRIRDPKQF
+228 LVRVEGRVLDPKQF
-242 ADIVVARNAGGG
+242 ANVVIARNPSGG
-254 VVLLGDLG
+254 VVMLGDVG

-276 IDGKPAITFN
+276 INGKAAVTFN
-286 VYKQQDANIIR
+286 IYKQQDANIVR
-297 TGVAIKEAAE
+297 TGAAIKAAAE
-307 AMKKTLPPGVEL
+307 EMRKSLPPGVEL
-319 KTVYASSDWVAQ
+319 KLIYASSDWVEQ
-331 SLDGVKKTLVEGA
+331 SLDGVKKTLGEGA

-356 SWRSTVITGLTL
+356 SWRSTIITGLTL
-368 PIAVIASFIA
+368 PISVIASFIA
-378 VNAFGFTLNFM
+378 INAFGFTLNFM

-425 ARRGTDEI
+425 ARKGTDEI

-473 VVSLFVSF
+473 IVSLFVSF

-486 LSSVWRDPPAA
+486 LSSIWRDPPAV
-497 TLGRVWGVGHA
+497 TMHKLWGIGHM
-508 MRLVDRGMA
+508 MRGVDWTMA
-517 ALHHVYERLIGWAFS
+517 KLHNVYERLISWAFS
-532 GRRYRVLVPPV
+532 GRRYRVFVPPV
-543 PAFGLG
+543 PAYGFAFG
-549 FDAQGR
+549 
-555 RMADGRRRWRFA
+555 ADGQRLTGGKRRVRFA

-575 LWVAAA
+575 LWSAVA
-581 TFAAAIAL
+581 TFVAAIAL
-589 AATIG
+589 ATTIG
-594 TEGVPQTDQSYT
+594 AEAIPQTDQGYT
-606 SLNVTM
+606 SLNITM

-617 LRRADEKVRQ
+617 LTRADEKMKQV
-627 IEALIGKM
+627 EAIIGTM
-635 PEIATLSSQVGGD
+635 PEVDSLSTQVGGD
-648 YGHNTA
+648 NGHNTA
-654 YLGIGLKPRHER
+654 YVGIGLKPRHQR
-666 KLTQAQV
+666 KLDQFQV

-679 RLASVPG
+679 RLEGVPG
-686 IQVALGNQPIYIA
+686 IAVALGNRPIYIA

-712 ADLAAKI
+712 ADLGAKI
-719 QKIKGVTDFSTS
+719 KAVKGVTDFESS

-747 ARQLGLTA
+747 ARQLGITPTQLS
-755 TDLAASL
+755 ASL

-777 DGQQVEVQLRLPEAS
+777 DGQQVEVQLRLPETS
-792 RQDVRQLEQL
+792 RQSVQQLNQL
-802 PVAYSKD
+802 PVAFSAD
-809 GTPIALA
+809 GTPVPLE
-816 SVASI
+816 SVATI
-821 TPVTNPD
+821 EPITNPD
-828 IIKRQDL
+828 VIKRQDL
-835 QRRQAIYAG
+835 QRRQALYAG
-844 VDQKSGRTTG
+844 VDPKSGRSVG
-854 DVNKDVQKIIDA
+854 QVNADIDKIVKA

-871 GYRFDVG
+871 GYRFNVG
-878 GSAKDQNEIFG
+878 GAAQDEDEIFG

-910 GSFLQPVAI
+910 GSFLQPLAI

-924 LSLIGVMVSL
+924 LSLIGVMISL
-934 KVWGS
+934 KLFHS

-980 VLTAGQIRMRPII
+980 VLSAGQIRMRPII

-1008 ALDDGGELQAP
+1008 ALDEGGELQAP

-1051 FYKHR
+1051 FFKHR
-1056 LDAKSRGAMTGAV
+1056 LDGNSRGALIGAV
-1069 LVGLVG
+1069 LSGLVG
-1075 VVLAMTAVPAAG
+1075 IVLMMTGVPMPGVAA
-1087 TAVVMAAAIAL
+1087 VMAVAFGL
-1098 SVQGCLTYARANGYA
+1098 SAWACWSYAKANDYPRG
-1113 PAWAAMGLGGLLGFM
+1113 WAAMGLLGWLGFM
-1128 ILAFLR
+1128 ILAFVR

-1139 GPPEELAM
+1139 GPPMELAM
-1147 TPPASPS
+1147 VAPHSHTP
-1154 PDAATVSSLDS
+1154 DS
-1165 QPHPAPD
+1165 QPD
-1172 AEPEP
+1172 SEPEA

>member
-7 AINNPVFAT
+7 SINNPVFAT

-33 GVEQMPDITPPVVFI
+33 GVEQMPDISPPVVFI
-48 SVNYPG
+48 SVQYPG

-63 VTKPL
+63 ITKPL
-68 EDALNGIAGVKMI
+68 EDAVNGVSGVKMI
-81 RSNSIEGRSE
+81 RSNSFEGRSE
-91 TVVEFNLA
+91 TVVEFNLSV
-99 ADMTRAVQD
+99 DMTRATQE
-108 VRDKVAGVQAG
+108 VRDKVSVVQAG
-119 FNRDVKQPFVARFD
+119 FNRDVKPPFVSRFD
-133 NDNAQPTVVL
+133 GDNAQPTVTL
-143 ALLADGRSD
+143 ALLATNRSN

-160 QTVRKRLTSV
+160 QTVQKRLTSV

-177 PLGLSTRQVRID
+177 PLGLVTRQVRID
-189 LDPQRLRAFGLTP
+189 LDPQRLRGFGLTP
-202 ADVSAAI
+202 ADVSAALV
-209 ARANTDQPVGLL
+209 RANTDQPVGML
-221 QAHAEDS
+221 QNRSEDS
-228 IVRVEGRIRDPKQF
+228 LVRVEGRLTDPKQF
-242 ADIVVARNAGGG
+242 KDVVVSRNASGG
-254 VVLLGDLG
+254 VVLLGDVG
-262 KLVEREQEPDSLSR
+262 QLVEREQEPDSLSR
-276 IDGKPAITFN
+276 IDGRQAVTFN
-286 VYKQQDANIIR
+286 IYKQQDANIVR
-297 TGVAIKEAAE
+297 TGAAIKAAVE
-307 AMKKTLPPGVEL
+307 EMRKTLPPGVEL
-319 KTVYASSDWVAQ
+319 KIIYASSDWVEA
-331 SLDGVKKTLVEGA
+331 SLTGVKKTLIEGA

-356 SWRSTVITGLTL
+356 SWRSTIITGLTL
-368 PIAVIASFIA
+368 PISVIASFIA
-378 VNAFGFTLNFM
+378 INAFGFTLNFM

-425 ARRGTDEI
+425 ARKGTDEI

-486 LSSVWRDPPAA
+486 LSSVWRDPPAV
-497 TLGRVWGVGHA
+497 TLQRLWGIGHLMRGVDWA
-508 MRLVDRGMA
+508 MAR
-517 ALHHVYERLIGWAFS
+517 LHHAYERLIGWAFS
-532 GRRYRVLVPPV
+532 GRRYRVFVPPV
-543 PAFGLG
+543 PAWGFAFGANGQRLTG
-549 FDAQGR
+549 GKRQL
-555 RMADGRRRWRFA
+555 RFA

-575 LWVAAA
+575 LWSAMG
-581 TFAAAIAL
+581 TFFAAIAL
-589 AATIG
+589 ATTIG
-594 TEGVPQTDQSYT
+594 AEAVPQTDQGYT
-606 SLNVTM
+606 GLSITM

-617 LRRADEKVRQ
+617 LARADEKMKQV
-627 IEALIGKM
+627 EALIGSM
-635 PEIATLSSQVGGD
+635 PEIDSLSTQVGGD
-648 YGHNTA
+648 NGHNTA
-654 YLGIGLKPRHER
+654 YVGIGLKPRHQR
-666 KLTQAQV
+666 KLDQFQV

-679 RLASVPG
+679 RLAGLPG
-686 IQVALGNQPIYIA
+686 ISVALGNRPIFIS

-712 ADLAAKI
+712 ADLGAKI
-719 QKIKGVTDFSTS
+719 KQVKGVTDFESS

-747 ARQLGLTA
+747 ARQLGVTPA
-755 TDLAASL
+755 QLASSL

-777 DGQQVEVQLRLPEAS
+777 DGQQVEVQLRLPESS
-792 RQDVRQLEQL
+792 RQSVAQLNQL
-802 PVAYSKD
+802 PVAFAAD
-809 GTPIALA
+809 GTPVPLD
-816 SVASI
+816 SVATI
-821 TPVTNPD
+821 TSVTNPD
-828 IIKRQDL
+828 VIKRQNL
-835 QRRQAIYAG
+835 QRRQAVYAG
-844 VDQKSGRTTG
+844 VDVKSGRTVG
-854 DVNKDVQKIIDA
+854 QVNDDIDKIVKA

-871 GYRFDVG
+871 GYSFNIG
-878 GSAKDQNEIFG
+878 GAAQDQDDIFG

-910 GSFLQPVAI
+910 GSFLQPLAI

-924 LSLIGVMVSL
+924 LSLIGVMISL
-934 KVWGS
+934 KLFHS
-939 TINLFSLIGLIMLM
+939 TINIFSLIGLIMLM

-1008 ALDDGGELQAP
+1008 ALDEGGEMQAP

-1051 FYKHR
+1051 FFKQR
-1056 LDAKSRGAMTGAV
+1056 LDARSRGAIIGAV
-1069 LVGLVG
+1069 LSGLVG
-1075 VVLAMTAVPAAG
+1075 ILLLISGVPLPGVAG
-1087 TAVVMAAAIAL
+1087 VMAVAIGL
-1098 SVQGCLTYARANGYA
+1098 SVWACWSYARANAY
-1113 PAWAAMGLGGLLGFM
+1113 PAGWAAMGLLGLLGFM

-1139 GPPEELAM
+1139 GPPEELSMVA
-1147 TPPASPS
+1147 PHSRAP
-1154 PDAATVSSLDS
+1154 DS
-1165 QPHPAPD
+1165 QPD
-1172 AEPEP
+1172 SEPEA
-1177 DSVAA
+1177 DSVMA

>member
-7 AINNPVFAT
+7 SINNPVFAT

-28 SYQRL
+28 SYKRL

-48 SVNYPG
+48 SVTYPG
-54 ASPGAVETE
+54 ATPGAVETE
-63 VTKPL
+63 ITKPL
-68 EDALNGIAGVKMI
+68 EDAVNGIAGVKMI
-81 RSNSIEGRSE
+81 RSNSFEGRSE
-91 TVVEFNLA
+91 TVVEFQLSV
-99 ADMTRAVQD
+99 DMTRATQE
-108 VRDKVAGVQAG
+108 VRDKVSVVQAG
-119 FNRDVKQPFVARFD
+119 FNRDVKPPFVSRFD
-133 NDNAQPTVVL
+133 GDNAQPTVVL
-143 ALLADGRSD
+143 ALMATGRSD

-160 QTVRKRLTSV
+160 QTVQKRLTSV

-177 PLGLSTRQVRID
+177 PSGLVTRQVRID
-189 LDPQRLRAFGLTP
+189 LDPQRLRGFGLTP
-202 ADVSAAI
+202 ADVSAAV

-221 QAHAEDS
+221 QNRNEDTL
-228 IVRVEGRIRDPKQF
+228 VRVEGRVLDPKQF
-242 ADIVVARNAGGG
+242 ADIVVARNPSGG
-254 VVLLGDLG
+254 VVMLGDVG

-276 IDGKPAITFN
+276 INGKPAVTFN
-286 VYKQQDANIIR
+286 IYKQQDANIVR
-297 TGVAIKEAAE
+297 TGAAIKAAAE
-307 AMKKTLPPGVEL
+307 EMRKSLPPGVEL
-319 KTVYASSDWVAQ
+319 KLIYASSDWVES
-331 SLDGVKKTLVEGA
+331 SLDGVKKTLGEGA

-356 SWRSTVITGLTL
+356 SWRSTIITGLTL
-368 PIAVIASFIA
+368 PISVIASFIA
-378 VNAFGFTLNFM
+378 INAFGFTLNFM

-425 ARRGTDEI
+425 ARKGTDEI

-486 LSSVWRDPPAA
+486 LSSIWRDPPAV
-497 TLGRVWGVGHA
+497 TMHKLWGIGHM
-508 MRLVDRGMA
+508 MRGVDWTMA
-517 ALHHVYERLIGWAFS
+517 KLHNVYERLITWAFS
-532 GRRYRVLVPPV
+532 GRRYRVFVPPV
-543 PAFGLG
+543 PAYGFA
-549 FDAQGR
+549 FDADGQRLTGGKR
-555 RMADGRRRWRFA
+555 RLRLA

-575 LWVAAA
+575 LWSAMA
-581 TFAAAIAL
+581 TFVAAIAL
-589 AATIG
+589 ATTIG
-594 TEGVPQTDQSYT
+594 AEAVPQTDQGYT
-606 SLNVTM
+606 DLNITM

-617 LRRADEKVRQ
+617 LQRADEKMKQV
-627 IEALIGKM
+627 ETLIGSM
-635 PEIATLSSQVGGD
+635 PEIDSLSTQVGGD
-648 YGHNTA
+648 NGHNTA
-654 YLGIGLKPRHER
+654 HIGIGLVPRHKR
-666 KLTQAQV
+666 KLDQFQV

-679 RLASVPG
+679 RLEGLPG
-686 IQVALGNQPIYIA
+686 ISVALGNRPIYIA

-712 ADLAAKI
+712 ADLGAKI
-719 QKIKGVTDFSTS
+719 KQVKGVTDFESS
-731 VKPGLPA
+731 AKPGLPA

-747 ARQLGLTA
+747 ARQLGITPAQLS
-755 TDLAASL
+755 ASL

-792 RQDVRQLEQL
+792 RQSVTQLNKL
-802 PVAYSKD
+802 PVAFSAE
-809 GTPIALA
+809 GTPVPLE
-816 SVASI
+816 SVATITSI
-821 TPVTNPD
+821 TNPD
-828 IIKRQDL
+828 VIKRQDL
-835 QRRQAIYAG
+835 QRRQALYAG
-844 VDQKSGRTTG
+844 VDPKSGRSVG
-854 DVNKDVQKIIDA
+854 QVNADIDKIVKA

-871 GYRFDVG
+871 GYRFNVG
-878 GSAKDQNEIFG
+878 GAAQDQDEIFG

-910 GSFLQPVAI
+910 GSFLQPLAI

-934 KVWGS
+934 KLFHS
-939 TINLFSLIGLIMLM
+939 TINIFSLIGLIMLM

-1008 ALDDGGELQAP
+1008 ALDEGGELQAP

-1051 FYKHR
+1051 FFKHR
-1056 LDAKSRGAMTGAV
+1056 LDTDSRGAVIGSV
-1069 LVGLVG
+1069 LSGLVG
-1075 VVLAMTAVPAAG
+1075 IVLAMSGVPAPG
-1087 TAVVMAAAIAL
+1087 VLSVMGVAIAL
-1098 SVQGCLTYARANGYA
+1098 SVWACWSYARANGH
-1113 PAWAAMGLGGLLGFM
+1113 PRGWAAMGLLGWLGFM
-1128 ILAFLR
+1128 ILAFVR
-1134 PIQDG
+1134 PLQDG
-1139 GPPEELAM
+1139 GPPEELKM
-1147 TPPASPS
+1147 
-1154 PDAATVSSLDS
+1154 AAPLTRAPDS
-1165 QPHPAPD
+1165 QPD
-1172 AEPEP
+1172 SEPEA
-1177 DSVAA
+1177 DSVPA

>member
-7 AINNPVFAT
+7 SINNPVFAT

-33 GVEQMPDITPPVVFI
+33 GVEQMPDISPPVVFI
-48 SVNYPG
+48 SVQYPG

-63 VTKPL
+63 ITKPL

-81 RSNSIEGRSE
+81 RSNSFEGHSE
-91 TVVEFNLA
+91 TVVEFNLSV
-99 ADMTRAVQD
+99 DMTRATQE
-108 VRDKVAGVQAG
+108 VRDKVSVVQSG
-119 FNRDVKQPFVARFD
+119 FNRDVKPPFVSRFD
-133 NDNAQPTVVL
+133 GDNAQPTVTL
-143 ALLADGRSD
+143 ALMATNRSD

-160 QTVRKRLTSV
+160 QTVQKRLTSV

-177 PLGLSTRQVRID
+177 PLGLVTRQVRID
-189 LDPQRLRAFGLTP
+189 LDPQRLRGFGLTP
-202 ADVSAAI
+202 ADVSAAL
-209 ARANTDQPVGLL
+209 ARANTDQPVGML
-221 QAHAEDS
+221 QNHSEDS
-228 IVRVEGRIRDPKQF
+228 LVRVEGRLADPKQF
-242 ADIVVARNAGGG
+242 RDVVVSRNASGG
-254 VVLLGDLG
+254 VVLLGDVG
-262 KLVEREQEPDSLSR
+262 RLVEREQEPDSLSR
-276 IDGKPAITFN
+276 INGRPAVTFN
-286 VYKQQDANIIR
+286 IYKQQDANIVR
-297 TGVAIKEAAE
+297 TGAAIKAAADE
-307 AMKKTLPPGVEL
+307 MRKSLPPGVEL
-319 KTVYASSDWVAQ
+319 KLIYASSDWVEQ
-331 SLDGVKKTLVEGA
+331 SLDGVKKTLGEGA

-356 SWRSTVITGLTL
+356 SWRSTIITGLTL
-368 PIAVIASFIA
+368 PISVIASFIA
-378 VNAFGFTLNFM
+378 INAFGFTLNFM

-425 ARRGTDEI
+425 ARKGTDEI

-486 LSSVWRDPPAA
+486 LSSVWRDPPAL
-497 TLGRVWGVGHA
+497 TLQRLWGIGHM
-508 MRLVDRGMA
+508 MRGVDRAMA
-517 ALHHVYERLIGWAFS
+517 RLHNVYERLIGWAFS
-532 GRRYRVLVPPV
+532 GRRYRVFVPPV
-543 PAFGLG
+543 PAYGFAFGTNGQRLTG
-549 FDAQGR
+549 GR
-555 RMADGRRRWRFA
+555 RQLRFA

-575 LWVAAA
+575 LWSAVG
-581 TFAAAIAL
+581 TFLAAIAL
-589 AATIG
+589 ATTIG
-594 TEGVPQTDQSYT
+594 AEAVPQTDQGYT
-606 SLNVTM
+606 GLNITM

-617 LRRADEKVRQ
+617 LARADEKMKQV
-627 IEALIGKM
+627 EALIGSM
-635 PEIATLSSQVGGD
+635 PEIDSLSTQVGGD
-648 YGHNTA
+648 NGHNTA
-654 YLGIGLKPRHER
+654 YVGIGLKPRHQR
-666 KLTQAQV
+666 KLDQFQV

-679 RLASVPG
+679 RLAGLPG
-686 IQVALGNQPIYIA
+686 ISVALGNRPIFIS
-699 ILGPDPTVLDQIT
+699 ILGPDPNVLDQIT
-712 ADLAAKI
+712 ADLGAKI
-719 QKIKGVTDFSTS
+719 QRVKGVTDFESS

-747 ARQLGLTA
+747 ARQLGVTP
-755 TDLAASL
+755 TQLAASL

-777 DGQQVEVQLRLPEAS
+777 DGQQVEVQLRLPESS
-792 RQDVRQLEQL
+792 RQSVAQLNQL
-802 PVAYSKD
+802 PVAFAAD
-809 GTPIALA
+809 GTPVPLD
-816 SVASI
+816 SVATI
-821 TPVTNPD
+821 TSVTNPNV
-828 IIKRQDL
+828 IKRQNL
-835 QRRQAIYAG
+835 QRRQAVYAG
-844 VDQKSGRTTG
+844 VDVKSGRTVG
-854 DVNKDVQKIIDA
+854 QVNADIDKIVKA

-871 GYRFDVG
+871 GYRFDIG
-878 GSAKDQNEIFG
+878 GAAQDQDDIFG

-910 GSFLQPVAI
+910 GSFLQPLAI

-924 LSLIGVMVSL
+924 LSLIGVMISL
-934 KVWGS
+934 KVFHS
-939 TINLFSLIGLIMLM
+939 TINIFSLIGLIMLM

-1008 ALDDGGELQAP
+1008 ALDEGGEMQAP

-1051 FYKHR
+1051 FFKQR
-1056 LDAKSRGAMTGAV
+1056 LDARSRGAVIGAV
-1069 LVGLVG
+1069 LSGLVG
-1075 VVLAMTAVPAAG
+1075 IVLMMSGVPLPGVGA
-1087 TAVVMAAAIAL
+1087 VMAVAVGL
-1098 SVQGCLTYARANGYA
+1098 SVWACASYARANAYPPG
-1113 PAWAAMGLGGLLGFM
+1113 WAAMGLLGLLGFM

-1139 GPPEELAM
+1139 GPPEELSMVGPHSRA
-1147 TPPASPS
+1147 P
-1154 PDAATVSSLDS
+1154 DS
-1165 QPHPAPD
+1165 QPD
-1172 AEPEP
+1172 SEPEA
-1177 DSVAA
+1177 DSVMA

>member
-33 GVEQMPDITPPVVFI
+33 GVEQMPDITIPVVFV
-48 SVNYPG
+48 SVQYPG

-63 VTKPL
+63 ITKPL

-81 RSNSIEGRSE
+81 RSNSMEGRSE
-91 TVVEFNLA
+91 TVVEFKLSS
-99 ADMTRAVQD
+99 DMTRATQD
-108 VRDKVAGVQAG
+108 VRDKVSVVQAG
-119 FNRDVKQPFVARFD
+119 FNRDVKPPFVSRFD
-133 NDNAQPTVVL
+133 GDNAQPTVVL
-143 ALLADGRSD
+143 ALIATGRSD

-160 QTVRKRLTSV
+160 QTVQKRLTSV

-177 PLGLSTRQVRID
+177 PSGLVTRQVRID
-189 LDPQRLRAFGLTP
+189 LDPQRLRSFGLTP
-202 ADVSAAI
+202 ADVTAAI
-209 ARANTDQPVGLL
+209 NKANADQPVGVLSN
-221 QAHAEDS
+221 ATEDS
-228 IVRVEGRIRDPKQF
+228 IVRVEGRVLDPKQF
-242 ADIVVARNAGGG
+242 ANMVISRNASGG
-254 VVLLGDLG
+254 VVLLGDVG

-276 IDGKPAITFN
+276 INGKPAVSFN
-286 VYKQQDANIIR
+286 IFKQQDANIVK
-297 TGVAIKEAAE
+297 TGAAIKEATE
-307 AMKKTLPPGVEL
+307 EMRKSLPPGVEL
-319 KTVYASSDWVAQ
+319 KLVYASSDWVEQ
-331 SLDGVKKTLVEGA
+331 SLSGVKKTLVEGA

-356 SWRSTVITGLTL
+356 SWRSTIITGLTL

-378 VNAFGFTLNFM
+378 INAFGLTLNFM

-425 ARRGTDEI
+425 ARVGTDEI

-465 GITVVSAV
+465 GITVVAAV
-473 VVSLFVSF
+473 IVSLFVSF

-486 LSSVWRDPPAA
+486 LSSIWRDPPAA
-497 TLGRVWGVGHA
+497 TLGRIWGIGHA

-517 ALHHVYERLIGWAFS
+517 GLHSLYEHLITWAFS
-532 GRRYRVLVPPV
+532 GRRYRVFVPPV
-543 PAFGLG
+543 PAYGFG
-549 FDAQGR
+549 FDAAGR
-555 RMADGRRRWRFA
+555 RLHNGRRHFRFA

-575 LWVAAA
+575 LWCAAA
-581 TFAAAIAL
+581 TFAAALAL
-589 AATIG
+589 VPFVGAEA
-594 TEGVPQTDQSYT
+594 VPQTDQSYT
-606 SLNVTM
+606 QINITM

-617 LRRADEKVRQ
+617 LKRADDKMKQ
-627 IEALIGKM
+627 IEAIISKM
-635 PEIATLSSQVGGD
+635 PEVDTLSTQVGGD
-648 YGHNTA
+648 SGHNSGNI
-654 YLGIGLKPRHER
+654 GIGLVPRHSR
-666 KLTQAQV
+666 KLSQMQV
-673 EDEIRK
+673 EDAIRSQ
-679 RLASVPG
+679 LEGIPG
-686 IQVALGNQPIYIA
+686 IDVALGNQPIYIA
-699 ILGPDPTVLDQIT
+699 LLGPDPTVLDTIT
-712 ADLAAKI
+712 SDLASKI
-719 QKIKGVTDFSTS
+719 KKIKGITDLTTS

-738 YAVRVRPDA
+738 FAVRVRPDA
-747 ARQLGLTA
+747 ARELGLTS

-777 DGQQVEVQLRLPEAS
+777 DGQQVEVQVRLPEAS
-792 RQDVRQLEQL
+792 RQSVTQLSQL
-802 PVAYSKD
+802 PVAYAKD
-809 GTPIALA
+809 GTPIALS
-816 SVASI
+816 SVATI
-821 TPVTNPD
+821 TSVDNPAV
-828 IIKRQDL
+828 IKRQDL

-844 VDQKSGRTTG
+844 IDQKSGRSSG
-854 DVNKDVQKIIDA
+854 EVNSDVDKIVKA
-866 TVLPP
+866 TVLPA

-878 GSAKDQNEIFG
+878 GSAKDQDEIFG

-910 GSFLQPVAI
+910 GSFLQPLAI

-924 LSLIGVMVSL
+924 LSLIGVMISL
-934 KVWGS
+934 KLFHS

-953 GLVTKNAILLVDFAN
+953 GLVTKNAILLVDFSN

-980 VLTAGQIRMRPII
+980 VLSAGQIRMRPII
-993 MTTAAMVFGMFPLAL
+993 MTTAAMVFGMLPLAL
-1008 ALDDGGELQAP
+1008 ALDEGGELQAP

-1051 FYKHR
+1051 FFKTR
-1056 LDAKSRGAMTGAV
+1056 LDGNSRGGIIGAV
-1069 LVGLVG
+1069 LAALVGIVLMMSGVPMAGVG
-1075 VVLAMTAVPAAG
+1075 VVMAV
-1087 TAVVMAAAIAL
+1087 AIVL
-1098 SVQGCLTYARANGYA
+1098 SVWACWSYAKANEYRTG
-1113 PAWAAMGLGGLLGFM
+1113 WAAMGLLGMLGFM

-1139 GPPEELAM
+1139 GPPEELSM
-1147 TPPASPS
+1147 GSPH
-1154 PDAATVSSLDS
+1154 SLAPDS
-1165 QPHPAPD
+1165 QPD
-1172 AEPEP
+1172 SEPES
-1177 DSVAA
+1177 DSVMA

>member
-7 AINNPVFAT
+7 SINNPVFAT

-33 GVEQMPDITPPVVFI
+33 GVEQMPDISPPVVFI
-48 SVNYPG
+48 SVQYPG

-63 VTKPL
+63 ITKPL

-81 RSNSIEGRSE
+81 RSNSYEGRSE
-91 TVVEFNLA
+91 TVVEFKLSV
-99 ADMTRAVQD
+99 DMTRATQE
-108 VRDKVAGVQAG
+108 VRDKVSVVQSG
-119 FNRDVKQPFVARFD
+119 FNRDVKPPFVSRFD
-133 NDNAQPTVVL
+133 GDNAQPTVVL
-143 ALLADGRSD
+143 ALMANGRSD

-160 QTVRKRLTSV
+160 QTVQKRLTSV

-177 PLGLSTRQVRID
+177 PLGLVTRQVRID
-189 LDPQRLRAFGLTP
+189 LDPQRLRGFGLTP
-202 ADVSAAI
+202 SDVSAALV
-209 ARANTDQPVGLL
+209 RANTDQPVGML
-221 QAHAEDS
+221 QNKDEDS
-228 IVRVEGRIRDPKQF
+228 LVRVEGRVLDPKQF
-242 ADIVVARNAGGG
+242 NNVVVSRNASGG
-254 VVLLGDLG
+254 VVMLADVGQ
-262 KLVEREQEPDSLSR
+262 LVEREQEPDSLSR
-276 IDGKPAITFN
+276 INGKPAVTFN
-286 VYKQQDANIIR
+286 IYKQQDANIVR
-297 TGVAIKEAAE
+297 TGAAIKAAADE
-307 AMKKTLPPGVEL
+307 MRKSLPPGVEL
-319 KTVYASSDWVAQ
+319 KMIYANSDWVAQ
-331 SLDGVKKTLVEGA
+331 SLDGVKKTLGEGA

-356 SWRSTVITGLTL
+356 SWRSTIITGLTL
-368 PIAVIASFIA
+368 PISVIASFIA
-378 VNAFGFTLNFM
+378 INAFGFTLNFM

-425 ARRGTDEI
+425 ARKGTDEI

-486 LSSVWRDPPAA
+486 LSSVWRDPPAV
-497 TLGRVWGVGHA
+497 TLQRLWGVGHL
-508 MRLVDRGMA
+508 MRGVDWTMA
-517 ALHHVYERLIGWAFS
+517 RLHNVYERLIGWAFS
-532 GRRYRVLVPPV
+532 GRRYRVFVPPV
-543 PAFGLG
+543 PAYGFAFG
-549 FDAQGR
+549 
-555 RMADGRRRWRFA
+555 ADGQRLTGGKRQLRFA

-575 LWVAAA
+575 LWSAVG
-581 TFAAAIAL
+581 TFLAAIAL
-589 AATIG
+589 ATTIG
-594 TEGVPQTDQSYT
+594 AEAVPQTDQGYT
-606 SLNVTM
+606 SLSITM

-617 LRRADEKVRQ
+617 LARADEKMKQV
-627 IEALIGKM
+627 EALIGSM
-635 PEIATLSSQVGGD
+635 PEIDSLSTQVGGD
-648 YGHNTA
+648 NGHNTA
-654 YLGIGLKPRHER
+654 YVGIGLKPRHQR
-666 KLTQAQV
+666 KLDQFQV

-679 RLASVPG
+679 RLAGLPG
-686 IQVALGNQPIYIA
+686 ISVALGNRPIFIS
-699 ILGPDPTVLDQIT
+699 ILGPDPNVLDQIT
-712 ADLAAKI
+712 ADLGAKI
-719 QKIKGVTDFSTS
+719 QQVKGVTDFESS

-747 ARQLGLTA
+747 ARQLGVTP
-755 TDLAASL
+755 TQLAASL

-777 DGQQVEVQLRLPEAS
+777 DGQQVEVQLRLPESS
-792 RQDVRQLEQL
+792 RQSVAQLNQL
-802 PVAYSKD
+802 PVAFAAD
-809 GTPIALA
+809 GTPVPLE
-816 SVASI
+816 SVATI
-821 TPVTNPD
+821 TSVTNPNV
-828 IIKRQDL
+828 IKRQNL
-835 QRRQAIYAG
+835 QRRQAVYAG
-844 VDQKSGRTTG
+844 VDVKSGRTVG
-854 DVNKDVQKIIDA
+854 QVNADIDKIVQA

-871 GYRFDVG
+871 GYRFDIG
-878 GSAKDQNEIFG
+878 GAAQDQDDIFG

-910 GSFLQPVAI
+910 GSFLQPLAI

-924 LSLIGVMVSL
+924 LSLIGVMISL
-934 KVWGS
+934 KVFHS
-939 TINLFSLIGLIMLM
+939 TINIFSLIGLIMLM

-1008 ALDDGGELQAP
+1008 ALDEGGEMQAP

-1051 FYKHR
+1051 FFKQR
-1056 LDAKSRGAMTGAV
+1056 LDARSRGAIIGAV
-1069 LVGLVG
+1069 LSGLVG
-1075 VVLAMTAVPAAG
+1075 IVLMMSGVPLPG
-1087 TAVVMAAAIAL
+1087 VGVVMAVATGL
-1098 SVQGCLTYARANGYA
+1098 SVWACASYARANAYPPG
-1113 PAWAAMGLGGLLGFM
+1113 WAAMGLLGLLGFM

-1134 PIQDG
+1134 PVQDG
-1139 GPPEELAM
+1139 GPPEALSMVAPHSLA
-1147 TPPASPS
+1147 P
-1154 PDAATVSSLDS
+1154 DS
-1165 QPHPAPD
+1165 QPD
-1172 AEPEP
+1172 SEPEA
-1177 DSVAA
+1177 DSVMA

>member
-7 AINNPVFAT
+7 SINNPVFAT

-33 GVEQMPDITPPVVFI
+33 GVEQMPDISPPVVFI
-48 SVNYPG
+48 SVQYPG

-63 VTKPL
+63 ITKPL
-68 EDALNGIAGVKMI
+68 EDAVNGVSGVKMI
-81 RSNSIEGRSE
+81 RSNSFEGRSE
-91 TVVEFNLA
+91 TVVEFNLSV
-99 ADMTRAVQD
+99 DMTRATQE
-108 VRDKVAGVQAG
+108 VRDKVSVVQAG
-119 FNRDVKQPFVARFD
+119 FNRDVKPPFVSRFD
-133 NDNAQPTVVL
+133 GDNAQPTVTL
-143 ALLADGRSD
+143 ALLATNRSN

-160 QTVRKRLTSV
+160 QTVQKRLTSV

-177 PLGLSTRQVRID
+177 PLGLVTRQVRID
-189 LDPQRLRAFGLTP
+189 LDPQRLRGFGLTP
-202 ADVSAAI
+202 ADVSAALV
-209 ARANTDQPVGLL
+209 RANTDQPVGML
-221 QAHAEDS
+221 QNRSEDS
-228 IVRVEGRIRDPKQF
+228 LVRVEGRLTDPKQF
-242 ADIVVARNAGGG
+242 KDVVVSRNASGG
-254 VVLLGDLG
+254 VVLLGDVG
-262 KLVEREQEPDSLSR
+262 QLVEREQEPDSLSR
-276 IDGKPAITFN
+276 IDGRQAVTFN
-286 VYKQQDANIIR
+286 IYKQQDANIVR
-297 TGVAIKEAAE
+297 TGAAIKAAVE
-307 AMKKTLPPGVEL
+307 EMRKTLPPGVEL
-319 KTVYASSDWVAQ
+319 KIIYASSDWVEA
-331 SLDGVKKTLVEGA
+331 SLTGVKKTLIEGA

-356 SWRSTVITGLTL
+356 SWRSTIITGLTL
-368 PIAVIASFIA
+368 PISVIASFIA
-378 VNAFGFTLNFM
+378 INAFGFTLNFM

-425 ARRGTDEI
+425 ARKGTDEI

-486 LSSVWRDPPAA
+486 LSSVWRDPPAV
-497 TLGRVWGVGHA
+497 TLQRLWGVGHLMRGVDWA
-508 MRLVDRGMA
+508 MAR
-517 ALHHVYERLIGWAFS
+517 LHHAYERLIGWAFS
-532 GRRYRVLVPPV
+532 GRRYRVFVPPV
-543 PAFGLG
+543 PAWGFAFGANGQRLTG
-549 FDAQGR
+549 GKRQL
-555 RMADGRRRWRFA
+555 RFA

-575 LWVAAA
+575 LWSAMG
-581 TFAAAIAL
+581 TFFAAIAL
-589 AATIG
+589 ATTIG
-594 TEGVPQTDQSYT
+594 AEAVPQTDQGYT
-606 SLNVTM
+606 GLSITM

-617 LRRADEKVRQ
+617 LARADEKMKQV
-627 IEALIGKM
+627 EALIGSM
-635 PEIATLSSQVGGD
+635 PEIDSLSTQVGGD
-648 YGHNTA
+648 NGHNTA
-654 YLGIGLKPRHER
+654 YVGIGLKPRHQR
-666 KLTQAQV
+666 KLDQFQV

-679 RLASVPG
+679 RLAGLPG
-686 IQVALGNQPIYIA
+686 ISVALGNRPIFIS

-712 ADLAAKI
+712 ADLGAKI
-719 QKIKGVTDFSTS
+719 KQVKGVTDFESS

-747 ARQLGLTA
+747 ARQLGVTPA
-755 TDLAASL
+755 QLAASL

-777 DGQQVEVQLRLPEAS
+777 DGQQVEVQLRLPESS
-792 RQDVRQLEQL
+792 RQSVAQLNQL
-802 PVAYSKD
+802 PVAFAAD
-809 GTPIALA
+809 GTPVPLD
-816 SVASI
+816 SVATI
-821 TPVTNPD
+821 TSVTNPD
-828 IIKRQDL
+828 VIKRQNL
-835 QRRQAIYAG
+835 QRRQAVYAG
-844 VDQKSGRTTG
+844 VDVKSGRTVG
-854 DVNKDVQKIIDA
+854 QVNDDIDKIVKA

-871 GYRFDVG
+871 GYSFNIG
-878 GSAKDQNEIFG
+878 GAAQDQDDIFG
-889 NIGSALGLAL
+889 NIDSALGLAL

-910 GSFLQPVAI
+910 GSFLQPLAI

-924 LSLIGVMVSL
+924 LSLIGVMISL
-934 KVWGS
+934 KLFHS
-939 TINLFSLIGLIMLM
+939 TINIFSLIGLIMLM

-1008 ALDDGGELQAP
+1008 ALDEGGEMQAP

-1051 FYKHR
+1051 FFKQR
-1056 LDAKSRGAMTGAV
+1056 LDARSRGAIIGAV
-1069 LVGLVG
+1069 LSGLVG
-1075 VVLAMTAVPAAG
+1075 ILLLISGVPLPGVAG
-1087 TAVVMAAAIAL
+1087 VMAVAIGL
-1098 SVQGCLTYARANGYA
+1098 SVWACWSYARANAY
-1113 PAWAAMGLGGLLGFM
+1113 PAGWAAMGLLGLLGFM

-1139 GPPEELAM
+1139 GPPEELSMVA
-1147 TPPASPS
+1147 PHSRAP
-1154 PDAATVSSLDS
+1154 DS
-1165 QPHPAPD
+1165 QPD
-1172 AEPEP
+1172 SEPEA
-1177 DSVAA
+1177 DSVMA

>member
-7 AINNPVFAT
+7 SINNPVFAT

-33 GVEQMPDITPPVVFI
+33 GVEQMPDISPPVVFI
-48 SVNYPG
+48 SVQYPG

-63 VTKPL
+63 ITKPL

-81 RSNSIEGRSE
+81 RSNSFEGHSE
-91 TVVEFNLA
+91 TVVEFNLSV
-99 ADMTRAVQD
+99 DMTRATQE
-108 VRDKVAGVQAG
+108 VRDKVAVVQSG
-119 FNRDVKQPFVARFD
+119 FNRDVKPPFVSRFD
-133 NDNAQPTVVL
+133 GDNAQPTVTL
-143 ALLADGRSD
+143 ALMATNRSD

-160 QTVRKRLTSV
+160 QTVQKRLTSV

-177 PLGLSTRQVRID
+177 PLGLVTRQVRID
-189 LDPQRLRAFGLTP
+189 LDPQRLRGFGLTP
-202 ADVSAAI
+202 ADVSAAL
-209 ARANTDQPVGLL
+209 ARANTDQPVGML
-221 QAHAEDS
+221 QNHSEDS
-228 IVRVEGRIRDPKQF
+228 LVRVEGRLTDPKQF
-242 ADIVVARNAGGG
+242 KDVVVSRNASSG
-254 VVLLGDLG
+254 VVLLGDVG
-262 KLVEREQEPDSLSR
+262 TLVEREQEPDSLSR
-276 IDGKPAITFN
+276 INGRPAVTFN
-286 VYKQQDANIIR
+286 IYKQQDANIVR
-297 TGVAIKEAAE
+297 TGAAIKAAVE
-307 AMKKTLPPGVEL
+307 EMRPSLPPGVEL
-319 KTVYASSDWVAQ
+319 KLIYASSDWVEA
-331 SLDGVKKTLVEGA
+331 SLSGVKKTLGEGA

-356 SWRSTVITGLTL
+356 SWRSTIITGLTL
-368 PIAVIASFIA
+368 PISVIASFIA
-378 VNAFGFTLNFM
+378 INAFGFTLNFM

-425 ARRGTDEI
+425 ARKGTDEI

-473 VVSLFVSF
+473 IVSLFVSF

-486 LSSVWRDPPAA
+486 LSSVWRDPPAV
-497 TLGRVWGVGHA
+497 TLQRLWGVGHL
-508 MRLVDRGMA
+508 MRCVDWTMA
-517 ALHHVYERLIGWAFS
+517 RLHNVYERLIGWAFS
-532 GRRYRVLVPPV
+532 GRRYRVFVPPV
-543 PAFGLG
+543 PAYGFAFG
-549 FDAQGR
+549 
-555 RMADGRRRWRFA
+555 ADGRRLTGGKRQLRLA

-575 LWVAAA
+575 LWSAVG
-581 TFAAAIAL
+581 TFLAAIAL
-589 AATIG
+589 ATTIG
-594 TEGVPQTDQSYT
+594 AEAVPQTDQGYT
-606 SLNVTM
+606 GLNITM

-617 LRRADEKVRQ
+617 LARADEKMKQV
-627 IEALIGKM
+627 EALIGSM
-635 PEIATLSSQVGGD
+635 PEIDSLSTQVGGD
-648 YGHNTA
+648 NGHNTA
-654 YLGIGLKPRHER
+654 YVGIGLKPRHQR
-666 KLTQAQV
+666 KLDQFQV

-679 RLASVPG
+679 RLAGLPG
-686 IQVALGNQPIYIA
+686 ISVALGNRPIFIS

-712 ADLAAKI
+712 ADLGAKI
-719 QKIKGVTDFSTS
+719 KQVKGVTDFESS

-747 ARQLGLTA
+747 ARQLGVTP
-755 TDLAASL
+755 TQLAASL

-777 DGQQVEVQLRLPEAS
+777 DGQQVEVQLRLPESS
-792 RQDVRQLEQL
+792 RQSVAQLNQL
-802 PVAYSKD
+802 PVAFAAD
-809 GTPIALA
+809 GTPVPLE
-816 SVASI
+816 SVATI
-821 TPVTNPD
+821 TSVTNPN
-828 IIKRQDL
+828 IIKRQNL
-835 QRRQAIYAG
+835 QRRQAVYAG
-844 VDQKSGRTTG
+844 VDVKSGRTVG
-854 DVNKDVQKIIDA
+854 QVNADIDKIIQA

-871 GYRFDVG
+871 GYRFDIG
-878 GSAKDQNEIFG
+878 GAAQDQDDIFG

-910 GSFLQPVAI
+910 GSFLQPLAI

-924 LSLIGVMVSL
+924 LSLIGVMISL
-934 KVWGS
+934 KVFHS
-939 TINLFSLIGLIMLM
+939 TINIFSLIGLIMLM

-1008 ALDDGGELQAP
+1008 ALDEGGEMQAP

-1051 FYKHR
+1051 FFKQR
-1056 LDAKSRGAMTGAV
+1056 LDARSRGAIIGAV
-1069 LVGLVG
+1069 LSGLVG
-1075 VVLAMTAVPAAG
+1075 IVLMISGVPLPG
-1087 TAVVMAAAIAL
+1087 VGVVMAAALAL
-1098 SVQGCLTYARANGYA
+1098 SVWACASYARANAYPPG
-1113 PAWAAMGLGGLLGFM
+1113 WAAMGLLGLLGFM

-1139 GPPEELAM
+1139 GPPEELSMVA
-1147 TPPASPS
+1147 PNSPAP
-1154 PDAATVSSLDS
+1154 DS
-1165 QPHPAPD
+1165 QPD
-1172 AEPEP
+1172 SEPEA
-1177 DSVAA
+1177 DSVMA

>member
-7 AINNPVFAT
+7 SINNPVFAT

-33 GVEQMPDITPPVVFI
+33 GVEQMPDISPPVVFI
-48 SVNYPG
+48 SVIYPG

-63 VTKPL
+63 ITKPL

-81 RSNSIEGRSE
+81 RSNSYEGRSE
-91 TVVEFNLA
+91 TVVEFHLSV
-99 ADMTRAVQD
+99 DMTRATQE
-108 VRDKVAGVQAG
+108 VRDKVSVVQAG
-119 FNRDVKQPFVARFD
+119 FNRDVKPPFVSRFD
-133 NDNAQPTVVL
+133 GDNAQPTVVL
-143 ALLADGRSD
+143 ALMATGRSD

-160 QTVRKRLTSV
+160 QTVQKRLTSV

-177 PLGLSTRQVRID
+177 PLGLVTRQVRID
-189 LDPQRLRAFGLTP
+189 LDPQRLRGFGLTP
-202 ADVSAAI
+202 ADVSAALV
-209 ARANTDQPVGLL
+209 RANTDQPVGLL
-221 QAHAEDS
+221 QNRNEDS
-228 IVRVEGRIRDPKQF
+228 LVRVEGRVLDPKQF
-242 ADIVVARNAGGG
+242 ANVVVARNASGG
-254 VVLLGDLG
+254 VVLMGDVG

-276 IDGKPAITFN
+276 INGKAAVTFN
-286 VYKQQDANIIR
+286 IYKQQDANIVR
-297 TGVAIKEAAE
+297 TGAAIKAAAE
-307 AMKKTLPPGVEL
+307 EMRKSLPPGVEL
-319 KTVYASSDWVAQ
+319 KLIYASSDWVEQ
-331 SLDGVKKTLVEGA
+331 SLDGVKKTLGEGA

-356 SWRSTVITGLTL
+356 SWRSTIITGLTL
-368 PIAVIASFIA
+368 PISVIASFIA
-378 VNAFGFTLNFM
+378 INAFGFTLNFM

-473 VVSLFVSF
+473 IVSLFVSF

-486 LSSVWRDPPAA
+486 LSSVWKDPPAV
-497 TLGRVWGVGHA
+497 TMQRIWGVGHMMRAVDWA
-508 MRLVDRGMA
+508 MARL
-517 ALHHVYERLIGWAFS
+517 HNVYERLITWAFS
-532 GRRYRVLVPPV
+532 GRRYRMFVPPV
-543 PAFGLG
+543 PAYGFAFGANGQRLTAG
-549 FDAQGR
+549 KR
-555 RMADGRRRWRFA
+555 RLRLA

-575 LWVAAA
+575 LWSAVA
-581 TFAAAIAL
+581 TFFAAIAL
-589 AATIG
+589 ATTIG
-594 TEGVPQTDQSYT
+594 AEAIPQTDQGYT
-606 SLNVTM
+606 GLQITM

-617 LRRADEKVRQ
+617 LQRADEKMKQV
-627 IEALIGKM
+627 EAIIGTM
-635 PEIATLSSQVGGD
+635 PEIDSLSTQVGGD
-648 YGHNTA
+648 NGHNTA
-654 YLGIGLKPRHER
+654 YVGIGLKPRHER
-666 KLTQAQV
+666 KLSQFQV

-679 RLASVPG
+679 RLEGLPG
-686 IQVALGNQPIYIA
+686 ISVALGNRPIFIS

-712 ADLAAKI
+712 ADLGAKI
-719 QKIKGVTDFSTS
+719 KKVKGVTDFESS

-747 ARQLGLTA
+747 ARQLGMTPQQLS
-755 TDLAASL
+755 ASL

-777 DGQQVEVQLRLPEAS
+777 DGQQVEVQLRLPQAS
-792 RQDVRQLEQL
+792 RESVAQLNKL
-802 PVAYSKD
+802 PVAFAAD
-809 GTPIALA
+809 GTPVPLE
-816 SVASI
+816 SVATI
-821 TPVTNPD
+821 EPVTNPD
-828 IIKRQDL
+828 VIKRQDL
-835 QRRQAIYAG
+835 QRRQAVYAG
-844 VDQKSGRTTG
+844 VDVKSGRTVG
-854 DVNKDVQKIIDA
+854 QVNADIDKIVKA

-878 GSAKDQNEIFG
+878 GAAQDQDDIFG

-910 GSFLQPVAI
+910 GSFLQPLAI

-924 LSLIGVMVSL
+924 LSLIGVMISL
-934 KVWGS
+934 KLFHS

-1008 ALDDGGELQAP
+1008 ALDEGGELQAP

-1051 FYKHR
+1051 FFKHR
-1056 LDAKSRGAMTGAV
+1056 LDASSRGACVGAV
-1069 LVGLVG
+1069 LSGLVG
-1075 VVLAMTAVPAAG
+1075 IVLMMTGVPMAGVAA
-1087 TAVVMAAAIAL
+1087 VMAAAIGL
-1098 SVQGCLTYARANGYA
+1098 SVWACWSYATANHYHRG
-1113 PAWAAMGLGGLLGFM
+1113 WAAMGLLGMLGFM

-1139 GPPEELAM
+1139 GPPEELSM
-1147 TPPASPS
+1147 TSPNAVA
-1154 PDAATVSSLDS
+1154 PDS
-1165 QPHPAPD
+1165 QPD
-1172 AEPEP
+1172 SEPEA
-1177 DSVAA
+1177 DSVMA